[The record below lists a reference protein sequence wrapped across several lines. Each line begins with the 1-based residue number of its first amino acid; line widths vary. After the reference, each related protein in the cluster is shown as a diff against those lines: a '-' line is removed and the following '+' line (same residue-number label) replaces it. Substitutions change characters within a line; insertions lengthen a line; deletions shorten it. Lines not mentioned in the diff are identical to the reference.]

1 MKILMIRT
9 SQIQTDKKTINA
21 HVQIRNFTYGHRWE
35 VPLET
40 SHRWP
45 DRNARICQ
53 PTHSPRRNGR

>member
-9 SQIQTDKKTINA
+9 SQIHTDKKEINA
-21 HVQIRNFTYGHRWE
+21 YFQIKNSTYGHRWA

-45 DRNARICQ
+45 DKNARICQ
-53 PTHSPRRNGR
+53 PAHSPRRNGK